1 MNQESQLQCMLK
13 QKTREA
19 VCAYLAKSDGKLAQ
33 DFLVK
38 ILSLGNNDDYKL
50 YTFRAPSGVFYL
62 TYEKLDAKN
71 RITENNA
78 AALYAD
84 NFASPALIK
93 LMRFCEGAE
102 SHHPKMCAIFLLER
116 FFTHI
121 KPNTG
126 KVPLTEKQRDAAI
139 ARFAN
144 EVDDSECI
152 EFVETAIDDYI
163 KEFLS

>member
-1 MNQESQLQCMLK
+1 MNQELQVQLQRVLK

-50 YTFRAPSGVFYL
+50 YLNECLDGTFYVEFKHPD
-62 TYEKLDAKN
+62 DAF
-71 RITENNA
+71 TSSTV
-78 AALYAD
+78 LYAD

-102 SHHPKMCAIFLLER
+102 SHHPKMCAIFWLER

-121 KPNTG
+121 KPSTG

-152 EFVETAIDDYI
+152 EFVNDSLSDYI
-163 KEFLS
+163 KEYLA

>member
-19 VCAYLAKSDGKLAQ
+19 VCAYLAKPDGKLDQ

-38 ILSLGNNDDYKL
+38 IRNLGNDDDYKL
-50 YTFRAPSGVFYL
+50 YLKECLDGHFYVELKQPNDVF
-62 TYEKLDAKN
+62 TSSMV
-71 RITENNA
+71 
-78 AALYAD
+78 LYAD

-102 SHHPKMCAIFLLER
+102 SHHPKMCAIFWLER

>member
-19 VCAYLAKSDGKLAQ
+19 VCAYLAKSDSKLDQ

-38 ILSLGNNDDYKL
+38 VRNFSNDDCIPQL
-50 YTFRAPSGVFYL
+50 RECLDGHFYV
-62 TYEKLDAKN
+62 EFKHPDDAF
-71 RITENNA
+71 TSSTV
-78 AALYAD
+78 LYAD

-102 SHHPKMCAIFLLER
+102 SHHPKMCAIFWLER

-152 EFVETAIDDYI
+152 EFVNDSLSDYI
-163 KEFLS
+163 KEYLS